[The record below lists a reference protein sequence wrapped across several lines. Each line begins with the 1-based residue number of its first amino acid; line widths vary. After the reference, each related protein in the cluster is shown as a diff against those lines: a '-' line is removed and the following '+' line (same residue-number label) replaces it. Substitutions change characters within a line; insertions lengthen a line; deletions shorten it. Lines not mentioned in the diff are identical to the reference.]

1 MLENVAGLLSSH
13 HGRDFGIVIGTLA
26 ELGYSVGWRVLNS
39 KNFGVPQ
46 SRQRVYIVGCHRDI
60 HGPGKILFEA
70 ERCERDAQEGES
82 NGKTT
87 ISPFK
92 KVIGDVGGDGA
103 VFQSIAYCLY
113 ACSARHT
120 GTDWSRTYV
129 QYPKRGQVRRLTP
142 KECEGVMRF
151 PIGWTIPPAG
161 KCREDDLDS
170 LRYQALGNAVT
181 PPVAEWLARRVWD
194 YLVEPNS
201 EARDQSV
208 NNSVKKT
215 I

>member
-1 MLENVAGLLSSH
+1 
-13 HGRDFGIVIGTLA
+13 
-26 ELGYSVGWRVLNS
+26 
-39 KNFGVPQ
+39 
-46 SRQRVYIVGCHRDI
+46 
-60 HGPGKILFEA
+60 
-70 ERCERDAQEGES
+70 
-82 NGKTT
+82 
-87 ISPFK
+87 
-92 KVIGDVGGDGA
+92 
-103 VFQSIAYCLY
+103 
-113 ACSARHT
+113 
-120 GTDWSRTYV
+120 
-129 QYPKRGQVRRLTP
+129 
-142 KECEGVMRF
+142 MRF